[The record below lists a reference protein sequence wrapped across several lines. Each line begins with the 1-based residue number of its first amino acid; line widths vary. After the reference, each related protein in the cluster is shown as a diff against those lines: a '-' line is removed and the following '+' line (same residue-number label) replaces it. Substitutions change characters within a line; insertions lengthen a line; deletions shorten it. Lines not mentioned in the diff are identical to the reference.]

1 MPLFEGARAA
11 ALAGASDLRIE
22 QALQIVDA
30 YGAALEAKREPIA
43 DTRELPYPK
52 DTIKWAMLVLLGAI
66 RDAAQ
71 REPLRA
77 GYVSLAEWQDRA
89 ALESFGFDSARLRRR
104 LDPLALANEFASR
117 TTAEDRWLAA
127 SRAEQ
132 SALIGELRA
141 RGFW

>member
-1 MPLFEGARAA
+1 
-11 ALAGASDLRIE
+11 
-22 QALQIVDA
+22 
-30 YGAALEAKREPIA
+30 
-43 DTRELPYPK
+43 
-52 DTIKWAMLVLLGAI
+52 MLVLLGAI

>member
-1 MPLFEGARAA
+1 MPLFEGTRAA
-11 ALAGASDLRIE
+11 VAGAGDLRIE
-22 QALQIVDA
+22 QALEVVNA
-30 YGAALEAKREPIA
+30 YGEALEAKREPIA
-43 DTRELPYPK
+43 DSRELPYPK

-66 RDAAQ
+66 PDAVQ

-104 LDPLALANEFASR
+104 LDPLALANEFASGV
-117 TTAEDRWLAA
+117 TVEDRWLAA

>member
-1 MPLFEGARAA
+1 MPLFDGARAA
-11 ALAGASDLRIE
+11 AIAGASDLRIE
-22 QALQIVDA
+22 QALEVVDA
-30 YGAALEAKREPIA
+30 YGQALEAKREPIA

-66 RDAAQ
+66 GDRAQ

-77 GYVSLAEWQDRA
+77 GYVALAEWQDRA

-117 TTAEDRWLAA
+117 VTPEDRWLAA

-132 SALIGELRA
+132 AALIGELRA